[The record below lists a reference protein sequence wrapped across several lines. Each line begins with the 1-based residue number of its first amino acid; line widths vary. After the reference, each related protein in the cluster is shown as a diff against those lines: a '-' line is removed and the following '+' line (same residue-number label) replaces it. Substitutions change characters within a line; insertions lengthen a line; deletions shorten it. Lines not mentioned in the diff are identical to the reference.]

1 MGRSGKHLF
10 QASPRYPKGKGWSGN
25 FDPITTLGA
34 SDWVNYGVF
43 ADVLVLAAPPAYAL
57 HDPLVPLPTAD
68 GLLTDW
74 TSSPISPGA
83 YAGIC
88 VRQMDQYSSASAC
101 FWVWGSISI
110 SRLHLNLSISISIS
124 LSQSQSQ
131 SRLVGVGLHLKAA
144 NPWAL
149 QMGSPDGLS
158 RWALNAWHDVN
169 AYDAEEAFYTVD
181 IETPGLGMTEKCHEK
196 DLREANG
203 IEGLIGSVLSARAS
217 LFASKPDYSQPASH
231 SHHA

>member
-158 RWALNAWHDVN
+158 RWALQMGSGTMARSAGTILAHGSLTSN
-169 AYDAEEAFYTVD
+169 F
-181 IETPGLGMTEKCHEK
+181 
-196 DLREANG
+196 DLSTYHC
-203 IEGLIGSVLSARAS
+203 LSLTCQGSVYVATIDGR
-217 LFASKPDYSQPASH
+217 
-231 SHHA
+231 

>member
-1 MGRSGKHLF
+1 MNLGL
-10 QASPRYPKGKGWSGN
+10 RY
-25 FDPITTLGA
+25 PITTLGA

-110 SRLHLNLSISISIS
+110 SRLHLNLSISIS

-158 RWALNAWHDVN
+158 RWALQMGSGTMARSAGTILAHGSLTSN
-169 AYDAEEAFYTVD
+169 F
-181 IETPGLGMTEKCHEK
+181 
-196 DLREANG
+196 DLSTYHC
-203 IEGLIGSVLSARAS
+203 LSLTCQGSVYVATIDGR
-217 LFASKPDYSQPASH
+217 
-231 SHHA
+231 

>member
-1 MGRSGKHLF
+1 MTTARSGHFGRRGGHGVGRSGKHLF

-149 QMGSPDGLS
+149 QMGSPDGLG
-158 RWALNAWHDVN
+158 
-169 AYDAEEAFYTVD
+169 YDGTLCGHHSS
-181 IETPGLGMTEKCHEK
+181 PW
-196 DLREANG
+196 
-203 IEGLIGSVLSARAS
+203 LSHQQ
-217 LFASKPDYSQPASH
+217 L
-231 SHHA
+231 